1 MGPFSKAK
9 DPRNPQ
15 PPQESDDYVP
25 LLPVRRGSRSVNI
38 WNTEEDD
45 QELSPK
51 RYNRRPS
58 RDPLYRL
65 VDSED
70 GDIEDANGSSGTIRG
85 EEKRHRK
92 ANFEK
97 LDAQRLDRSIRDSL
111 SSESPT
117 NLGEDSN
124 ADDLKPF
131 EDDSPYEE
139 VRAAVSNIDDSAMA
153 CVFLVT
159 INL

>member
-9 DPRNPQ
+9 DHRNPQ
-15 PPQESDDYVP
+15 PQESDDYVP

-51 RYNRRPS
+51 RNNRLPS
-58 RDPLYRL
+58 GDPLYRL

-70 GDIEDANGSSGTIRG
+70 GDIEDTDGSSGTIHGKATRY
-85 EEKRHRK
+85 RK
-92 ANFEK
+92 VGFEK
-97 LDAQRLDRSIRDSL
+97 LETQRLVRSIRDSL

-124 ADDLKPF
+124 ADDVKPF

-153 CVFLVT
+153 CVFHVT
-159 INL
+159 INI